1 MYTNINLFACTS
13 YCSCYLVLTFMN
25 NSDELAKYNLTKAT
39 LCFELLI
46 EGTFYFLIC
55 HRYAF
60 FLAFFSNDKNKQKK
74 QKQKQKQIH
83 LF

>member
-25 NSDELAKYNLTKAT
+25 NSDELAKYTLTKAT

-60 FLAFFSNDKNKQKK
+60 LFF
-74 QKQKQKQIH
+74 
-83 LF
+83 FER

>member
-1 MYTNINLFACTS
+1 
-13 YCSCYLVLTFMN
+13 MN

-60 FLAFFSNDKNKQKK
+60 FSCFF
-74 QKQKQKQIH
+74 
-83 LF
+83 FER